1 MVMQHFRDC
10 INIINLLAAM
20 TLTCRKLLTS
30 FSGDQHGIAAI
41 EFGFIALPFFAILI
55 AIFQIGLLF
64 FAQNEMETAVE
75 KAARQLLT
83 GSAQKSAM
91 TQTQFIASICNN
103 LPAFFPN
110 CTTGALMVDLQVAP
124 AFASAVASPP
134 TLTYDSKGNVTNP
147 WVFNSGTSGSI
158 LVLRVMYQFPVILGP
173 LSLNFAN
180 LTNGKHLMMAVSV
193 FQVEP
198 YSTTGS

>member
-1 MVMQHFRDC
+1 MVMRHSCAC
-10 INIINLLAAM
+10 INIINLLATM
-20 TLTCRKLLTS
+20 TLTYRKLLTS
-30 FSGDQHGIAAI
+30 FAGNQRGIAAI

-64 FAQNEMETAVE
+64 FAQNELETAVE

-91 TQTQFIASICNN
+91 TQTQFIASVCNN

-110 CTTGALMVDLQVAP
+110 CTTGALMVDLQVST
-124 AFASAVASPP
+124 AFSSVVTSPP

-158 LVLRVMYQFPVILGP
+158 LVLRVMYQFPVVLGP

-180 LTNGKHLMMAVSV
+180 LSNGTHLMMASSV

-198 YSTTGS
+198 YSTTGG

>member
-1 MVMQHFRDC
+1 MVMQHVRDC

-173 LSLNFAN
+173 LSLNFAD

>member
-1 MVMQHFRDC
+1 MVMQPCCAC
-10 INIINLLAAM
+10 INRINLLAAM
-20 TLTCRKLLTS
+20 MLTYRKLLTS
-30 FSGDQHGIAAI
+30 FAGDQHGIAAI
-41 EFGFIALPFFAILI
+41 EFGFIALPFFAILV

-64 FAQNEMETAVE
+64 FAQNELETAVE

-91 TQTQFIASICNN
+91 TQTQFIASVCNN

-110 CTTGALMVDLQVAP
+110 CTTGALMVDLQVST
-124 AFASAVASPP
+124 AFSSVVTSPP

-147 WVFNSGTSGSI
+147 WVFNSGTAGSI

-173 LSLNFAN
+173 LSLNLAD